1 MTRALS
7 VLALVVL
14 VLGVWA
20 LMLRG
25 WRRRALRHPGVD
37 PAPALPADPGPA
49 LTPTAEGVYVATTTE
64 GDWLDRVT
72 ARGLGARSAADMLV
86 TAAGVGWR
94 RRGAPDLWVPAAD
107 LVAVRRSDGMAGKF
121 VERGGLVVVTWRSGD
136 RALDTGFRPR
146 HGDDTARLTDAVGT
160 LIDDGSTR

>member
-1 MTRALS
+1 MTRQQA
-7 VLALVVL
+7 VVALVVL
-14 VLGVWA
+14 VLAIWA
-20 LMLRG
+20 LMLLG

-37 PAPALPADPGPA
+37 PVAALPADPGPA
-49 LTPTAEGVYVATTTE
+49 VTPAAEGVYVSTTTG

-72 ARGLGARSAADMLV
+72 AGGLGARSAADMLV

-121 VERGGLVVVTWRSGD
+121 VERGGLVVVTWRSGE
-136 RALDTGFRPR
+136 RTLDTGFRPR
-146 HGDDTARLTDAVGT
+146 HGDDAARLTDAVGT